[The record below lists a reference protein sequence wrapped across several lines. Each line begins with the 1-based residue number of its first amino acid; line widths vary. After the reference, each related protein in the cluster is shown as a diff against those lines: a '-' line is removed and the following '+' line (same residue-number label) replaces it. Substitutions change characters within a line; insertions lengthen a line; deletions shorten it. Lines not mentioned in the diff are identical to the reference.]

1 MANRAAERS
10 FLMASAELRAFQ
22 RSSPPSLFAAPGAG
36 GRFLQELDELPP
48 TIDLPTAARYL
59 GVSKTTAY
67 ELHAAGEF
75 PVKTLRLGRKI
86 RVVSSDLRQLL
97 GAAP

>member
-1 MANRAAERS
+1 
-10 FLMASAELRAFQ
+10 MASAELRALQ
-22 RSSPPSLFAAPGAG
+22 GSSPPSLFAAQGAG

-67 ELHAAGEF
+67 ELHACGEF
-75 PVKTLRLGRKI
+75 PVRTLRLGRKI
-86 RVVSSDLRQLL
+86 RVVTSELQQLL

>member
-1 MANRAAERS
+1 
-10 FLMASAELRAFQ
+10 MASAELRAFQ
-22 RSSPPSLFAAPGAG
+22 RSSPPPPSLFAAQGAD

-59 GVSKTTAY
+59 GIGATTAY
-67 ELHAAGEF
+67 QMNAAGEF
-75 PVKTLRLGRKI
+75 PVKTLRLGRKV
-86 RVVSSDLRQLL
+86 RVVTADLKRLL